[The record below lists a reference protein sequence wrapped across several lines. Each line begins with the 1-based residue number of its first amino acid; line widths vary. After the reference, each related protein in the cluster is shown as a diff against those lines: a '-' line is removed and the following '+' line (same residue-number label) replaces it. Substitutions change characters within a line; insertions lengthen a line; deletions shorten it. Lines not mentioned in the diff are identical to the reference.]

1 MKKSLVVVLAVC
13 VAAAMLL
20 SACGEKKVDPKPEEV
35 VSTVVEEVSEA
46 AEEVVE
52 EASEAVEDAAEEVSE
67 AAQEVVE
74 EASAAVEEGK
84 EAVGEAAEGV
94 SEAAGEVT
102 EEVSDAVEEVVED
115 AKEAAAGAEEA
126 AEEVSEAA
134 EEVVEEV
141 VEGAEEAVE
150 EGKEAVE
157 EAAQEIT
164 VTFSTGETATAIV
177 GEPFEFFFQCD
188 APGDMGAPAE
198 GEEGAGITVS
208 SGEVAYDNVSLG
220 GPFSYPTSEKVI
232 VTGFEGDFE
241 VTVAEE
247 ATQMDATH
255 TIYFTPEEIE
265 EAVKHAEEMAAS
277 RPESGEGESPEGE
290 SPEGES
296 PAPPAEG
303 ESPEGEAPAAEEGK
317 APEEAPQTAY
327 HSVIQDI
334 LNGIRDKAKTPAEE
348 NAALGEIKDAAD
360 TIVNEITSSDEEQG
374 TMRSFLGGILGKIQP

>member
-1 MKKSLVVVLAVC
+1 MGAPAEGEEGAGITVSSGEVAYDNVSLGGPFSYPTSEKVIVTGFEGDFEVT
-13 VAAAMLL
+13 VAEEATQMDATHTIYFT
-20 SACGEKKVDPKPEEV
+20 PEEI
-35 VSTVVEEVSEA
+35 EEAVKH
-46 AEEVVE
+46 AEEMAASRPE
-52 EASEAVEDAAEEVSE
+52 SGEGESPEGEAPASEEGQAPEGESPAPPAEGESPEGEVPAPE
-67 AAQEVVE
+67 ETAQEV
-74 EASAAVEEGK
+74 
-84 EAVGEAAEGV
+84 
-94 SEAAGEVT
+94 
-102 EEVSDAVEEVVED
+102 
-115 AKEAAAGAEEA
+115 
-126 AEEVSEAA
+126 
-134 EEVVEEV
+134 
-141 VEGAEEAVE
+141 
-150 EGKEAVE
+150 
-157 EAAQEIT
+157 T

-290 SPEGES
+290 APEGES

-360 TIVNEITSSDEEQG
+360 TIVNEITSSNEEQG
-374 TMRSFLGGILGKIQP
+374 TMRSFLGGILGQIQP

>member
-1 MKKSLVVVLAVC
+1 
-13 VAAAMLL
+13 MLFR
-20 SACGEKKVDPKPEEV
+20 S
-35 VSTVVEEVSEA
+35 
-46 AEEVVE
+46 
-52 EASEAVEDAAEEVSE
+52 
-67 AAQEVVE
+67 
-74 EASAAVEEGK
+74 
-84 EAVGEAAEGV
+84 
-94 SEAAGEVT
+94 
-102 EEVSDAVEEVVED
+102 
-115 AKEAAAGAEEA
+115 
-126 AEEVSEAA
+126 
-134 EEVVEEV
+134 
-141 VEGAEEAVE
+141 
-150 EGKEAVE
+150 
-157 EAAQEIT
+157 
-164 VTFSTGETATAIV
+164 
-177 GEPFEFFFQCD
+177 
-188 APGDMGAPAE
+188 
-198 GEEGAGITVS
+198 S

-290 SPEGES
+290 SPAPPAEGESPEGES

-317 APEEAPQTAY
+317 EAEEAPQTAY

-348 NAALGEIKDAAD
+348 NAVLGEIKDAAD

-374 TMRSFLGGILGKIQP
+374 TMRSFLGGILGQIQP